1 MKVVKDTEKLMFAL
15 CQTYVKLNQ
24 KTKCQHSDEER
35 MFTEVWTTEEVKEAL
50 AVGYEIKGIYEVW
63 HFQKTKTLWK
73 DCIGFWLKIKYEASR
88 VPSYMSKEDYIKKSK
103 RVRWY

>member
-63 HFQKTKTLWK
+63 HFQK
-73 DCIGFWLKIKYEASR
+73 LKLFGKIAL
-88 VPSYMSKEDYIKKSK
+88 VFG
-103 RVRWY
+103 